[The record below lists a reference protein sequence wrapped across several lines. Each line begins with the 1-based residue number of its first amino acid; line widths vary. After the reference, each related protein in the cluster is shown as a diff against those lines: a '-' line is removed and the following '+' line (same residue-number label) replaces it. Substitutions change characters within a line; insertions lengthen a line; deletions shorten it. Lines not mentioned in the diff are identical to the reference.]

1 MLQDFVANK
10 RVRLNAV
17 VGLYPAAA
25 VGDDIEVYDPTDD
38 EGRTTVLAR
47 LAGLRQQAEKDSG
60 EPYYCLSDFVAPR
73 GSGVPDYVGMFACSA
88 GGCWEAKAEEGG
100 TCRSPHSANLRL
112 WRGVYTVCERYQAM
126 SDA

>member
-1 MLQDFVANK
+1 MLKDFVANK

-25 VGDDIEVYDPTDD
+25 VGDDIEVYDPADD
-38 EGRTTVLAR
+38 EGRATVLAR

-88 GGCWEAKAEEGG
+88 GGWREGEDG
-100 TCRSPHSANLRL
+100 DVACRAPYSENHRL
-112 WRGVYTVCERYQAM
+112 WTGGHTDGGR
-126 SDA
+126 